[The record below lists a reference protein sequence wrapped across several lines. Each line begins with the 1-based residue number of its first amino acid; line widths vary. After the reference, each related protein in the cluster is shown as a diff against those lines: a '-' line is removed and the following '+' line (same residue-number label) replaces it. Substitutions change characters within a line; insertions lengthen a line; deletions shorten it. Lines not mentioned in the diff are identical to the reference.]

1 MKVNKKQIKATNS
14 KKLINIIL
22 LLSEKYLYLILC
34 IFVICASLLFCN
46 LYISKFPS
54 IIDNNNNLIFSNIQF
69 GHGPLIN
76 NLVFNNVY
84 EGQYIDRTFIMQ
96 KMPVLPIFIYILSNI
111 THNFYILVIFKNLIM
126 FFILFFFIKNY
137 LQTNN
142 LNLKNTYLLFSVYL
156 VPYNMFVSL
165 NFEYADCIISILLPC
180 LFLCLMSKN
189 RYKYFIST
197 LLLFFLYLTKNSM
210 LFVCIILPLYILL
223 FEKNKSYRYQKLY
236 ILCGPLIAAII
247 WASFSYVKTGR
258 LAIGSSMLS
267 VNSMGMNI
275 ALNEDFLFYFP
286 KKSLDIIHYNTK
298 YPENIENEW
307 ELSDY
312 YQKKNREFFLKK
324 ENIFN
329 YVSTFP
335 EKIKFILFYINR
347 DAALPDKYGNFDNS
361 IRYSSIPNKLFINIS
376 ILCVTFL
383 VIKNL
388 IKKKFNLFD
397 DLLFLIIICSYSFPF
412 IIAWSTSKHLVPLS
426 ILCFYFLIDKYFKRK
441 NLVFE
446 KTENIDQN

>member
-14 KKLINIIL
+14 KKLIYIIL

-46 LYISKFPS
+46 LYISKFPG

-142 LNLKNTYLLFSVYL
+142 LNLKNNFLLFSVYL

-210 LFVCIILPLYILL
+210 LLL
-223 FEKNKSYRYQKLY
+223 F
-236 ILCGPLIAAII
+236 
-247 WASFSYVKTGR
+247 V
-258 LAIGSSMLS
+258 
-267 VNSMGMNI
+267 
-275 ALNEDFLFYFP
+275 
-286 KKSLDIIHYNTK
+286 
-298 YPENIENEW
+298 
-307 ELSDY
+307 
-312 YQKKNREFFLKK
+312 
-324 ENIFN
+324 
-329 YVSTFP
+329 
-335 EKIKFILFYINR
+335 
-347 DAALPDKYGNFDNS
+347 
-361 IRYSSIPNKLFINIS
+361 
-376 ILCVTFL
+376 
-383 VIKNL
+383 
-388 IKKKFNLFD
+388 
-397 DLLFLIIICSYSFPF
+397 
-412 IIAWSTSKHLVPLS
+412 
-426 ILCFYFLIDKYFKRK
+426 
-441 NLVFE
+441 
-446 KTENIDQN
+446 